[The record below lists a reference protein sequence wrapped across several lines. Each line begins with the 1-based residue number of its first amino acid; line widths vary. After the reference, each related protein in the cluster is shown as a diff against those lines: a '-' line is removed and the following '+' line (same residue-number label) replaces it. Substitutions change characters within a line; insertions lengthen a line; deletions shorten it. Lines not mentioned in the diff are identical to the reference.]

1 MKPLSLESINATS
14 FYNVELS
21 EREGFYQFFT
31 DYGVHYAIGFVK
43 SDLLIND
50 EVYELMIANLNNQ
63 SSKRDSHVREAIIA
77 IIDDFFEQNNDTLLY
92 ICETGDNKQ
101 AGRSRLFEYWFS
113 MYSKKAL
120 FTMLST
126 TIVDSD
132 GVSNFATIITRNDNP
147 NYVDIISEFT
157 ETVQLLSNKP
167 D

>member
-1 MKPLSLESINATS
+1 
-14 FYNVELS
+14 
-21 EREGFYQFFT
+21 
-31 DYGVHYAIGFVK
+31 
-43 SDLLIND
+43 
-50 EVYELMIANLNNQ
+50 MIANLNNQ

-77 IIDDFFEQNNDTLLY
+77 IIDDFFEQNNDTLLC

-101 AGRSRLFEYWFS
+101 TGRSRLFEYWFS

>member
-43 SDLLIND
+43 SDLLSND

-77 IIDDFFEQNNDTLLY
+77 IIDDFL
-92 ICETGDNKQ
+92 
-101 AGRSRLFEYWFS
+101 SR
-113 MYSKKAL
+113 
-120 FTMLST
+120 T
-126 TIVDSD
+126 TIHCYIYVKQEITNRLDEADCLSI
-132 GVSNFATIITRNDNP
+132 GFLCTAKKHYLQCFQQPLLTLMAFQILRLSLPVMITRITLILFLSLQKQY
-147 NYVDIISEFT
+147 NY
-157 ETVQLLSNKP
+157 
-167 D
+167 